1 MSKQSCKPSDE
12 QLVLSARNGDT
23 DALAQLIVRFLPDIQ
38 AKAGCYKLAGLEPE
52 DLVQEG
58 LIGLLRAVK
67 SYDSIPQSFLCNLC
81 FPLHPVSDAGDHPSF
96 SGAKTSAAE

>member
-12 QLVLSARNGDT
+12 QLVLSARSGDT
-23 DALAQLIVRFLPDIQ
+23 DSLAQLIVRFLPDIQ

-67 SYDSIPQSFLCNLC
+67 SYDSTRKASFAT
-81 FPLHPVSDAGDHPSF
+81 FAGNHPSF

>member
-12 QLVLSARNGDT
+12 QLVLSARSGDT
-23 DALAQLIVRFLPDIQ
+23 DSLAQLIVRFLPDIQ

-67 SYDSIPQSFLCNLC
+67 SYDSTPAKLPLQPLLPAASC
-81 FPLHPVSDAGDHPSF
+81 FGCWEPSVF
-96 SGAKTSAAE
+96 FWSKNICR